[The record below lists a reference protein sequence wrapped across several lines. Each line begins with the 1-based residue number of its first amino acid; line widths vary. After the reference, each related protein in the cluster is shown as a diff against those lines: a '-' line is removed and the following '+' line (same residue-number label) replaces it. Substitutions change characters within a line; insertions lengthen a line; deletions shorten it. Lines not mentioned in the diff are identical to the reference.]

1 MRTVP
6 VLTGADA
13 ATLIADSAVITISS
27 SSGLGCPDA
36 LLEAIGHRY
45 AETGSPGNLTTLHPI
60 AAGDMYGIKGID
72 HLCRPGQLRRVL
84 AGSYPSGGSKLDPPL
99 IRQLIHNDQIQALN
113 IPSGVLFQMHRAA
126 STGQPGVL
134 TEVGLGTYADPRID
148 GAKMNAVT
156 DDFVQLME
164 VDGNE
169 YLFYPAV
176 DVDVAIIRA
185 TAADPHGNLSYQ
197 EECSTLGALDQAYAA
212 HNRGG
217 IVIAQV
223 KRLSENQLP
232 TQDVRIPGI
241 LVDAIVVDPDQ
252 MQTTQTFYDPALSGE
267 VHRDLDEIE
276 PVEFGLE
283 KVIARRAAA
292 ELQVNL
298 GFGISAAIPRVL
310 LEEGH
315 ADDVTWV
322 IEQGAVGGFPATGF
336 AFGCALNPQA
346 LLQSIDQFTLLQ
358 GGGFDV
364 AMLSFLEVSGAG
376 DVNASYLPARPHV
389 TAGVGGFNDIITRA
403 PKIVF
408 SGYFTAGKKDIQI
421 ADGQLKIISDG
432 LIAKFVPE
440 VAQISFS
447 GDMGRKRRQEVL
459 YITERCVIELTEDG
473 LTVIE
478 IAPGVNLEKDVLAK
492 AGVPLLVSPD
502 LQLMSSALF
511 RPESMGLILS
521 RKPSR
526 IAEFIREPVSTPER
540 PGPNGQSAP

>member
-1 MRTVP
+1 MRNVA
-6 VLTGADA
+6 VLIGAEA
-13 ATLIADSAVITISS
+13 AQLITDSAVVTISS

-36 LLEAIGHRY
+36 VLEAIGQRY
-45 AETGSPGNLTTLHPI
+45 AETGSPANLTTLHPI

-99 IRQLIHNDQIQALN
+99 IRELIHNDQIQALN
-113 IPSGVLFQMHRAA
+113 IPSGVLFQMHRA
-126 STGQPGVL
+126 SSSGQPGVL
-134 TEVGLGTYADPRID
+134 TEVGLGTYADPRFE
-148 GAKMNAVT
+148 GSKMNAVT
-156 DDFVQLME
+156 DDFVQLLKIN
-164 VDGNE
+164 GSE

-176 DVDVAIIRA
+176 DIDVAIIRA
-185 TAADPHGNLSYQ
+185 TTADPHGNLSYEQ
-197 EECSTLGALDQAYAA
+197 ECSTLGALDQAYAA
-212 HNRGG
+212 HNKGG

-223 KRLSENQLP
+223 KRLSDTQLP
-232 TQDVRIPGI
+232 TQEVHIPGI
-241 LVDAIVVDPDQ
+241 LVDAVVVDPNQ

-267 VHRDLDEIE
+267 IHRDLDDIE

-292 ELQVNL
+292 ELQVNAIVNL

-336 AFGCALNPQA
+336 AFGCAFNPEA
-346 LLQSIDQFTLLQ
+346 LMQSIDQFTLLQ

-364 AMLSFLEVSGAG
+364 AMLSFLEVSAAG

-408 SGYFTAGKKDIQI
+408 SGYFTAGRKDIKI
-421 ADGQLKIISDG
+421 EDGQIKIISDG
-432 LIAKFVPE
+432 TIPKFVPE

-447 GDMGRKRRQEVL
+447 GEMGRKRRQEVL

-478 IAPGVNLEKDVLAK
+478 IAPGVDLEADVLGK
-492 AGVPLLVSPD
+492 ADVPLLVRDD
-502 LQLMSSALF
+502 LQVMSSALF
-511 RPESMGLILS
+511 QPEPMRLILS

-526 IAEFIREPVSTPER
+526 IAHLVREPA
-540 PGPNGQSAP
+540 PNP

>member
-6 VLTGADA
+6 VLTGAEA
-13 ATLIADSAVITISS
+13 AGLIGDSAVITISS

-36 LLEAIGHRY
+36 VLKAIGQRY
-45 AETGSPGNLTTLHPI
+45 AETGAPANLTTLHPI

-84 AGSYPSGGSKLDPPL
+84 AGSYPSGSSKLDPPL
-99 IRQLIHNDQIQALN
+99 IRGLIHNDQIQALN

-134 TEVGLGTYADPRID
+134 TEVGLGTYADPRLE

-156 DDFVQLME
+156 EDFVQLMKI
-164 VDGNE
+164 DGND

-176 DVDVAIIRA
+176 KVDVAIIRA
-185 TAADPHGNLSYQ
+185 TAADPYGNLSYQ

-212 HNRGG
+212 HNNGG

-223 KRLSENQLP
+223 KRLSDAPLP
-232 TQDVRIPGI
+232 TQAVRVPGI
-241 LVDAIVVDPDQ
+241 LVDAIVVDSDQ

-267 VHRDLDEIE
+267 IHRDLDDIE

-292 ELQVNL
+292 ELQVNGIVNL

-315 ADDVTWV
+315 AEDVTWV

-346 LLQSIDQFTLLQ
+346 LVQSADQFTLLQ

-376 DVNASYLPARPHV
+376 DVNVSYLAARPHV
-389 TAGVGGFNDIITRA
+389 TAGVGGFSDIVTRA
-403 PKIVF
+403 PKIVY
-408 SGYFTAGKKDIQI
+408 SGYFTAGRKDIQI
-421 ADGQLKIISDG
+421 TDGKLNIVSDG
-432 LIAKFVPE
+432 TVAKFVPE
-440 VAQISFS
+440 IAQISFS
-447 GDMGRKRRQEVL
+447 GEMARRRRQEVL

-478 IAPGVNLEKDVLAK
+478 IAPGVDLEKDVLGK
-492 AGVPLLVSPD
+492 SSVPLLVSPD
-502 LQLMSSALF
+502 LQLMSPALF
-511 RPESMGLILS
+511 RAEPMGLILS

-526 IAEFIREPVSTPER
+526 IAHLVR
-540 PGPNGQSAP
+540 QSARNR

>member
-1 MRTVP
+1 MRSVP
-6 VLTGADA
+6 VLTGSEA
-13 ATLIADSAVITISS
+13 AQLIPDSAVVTVSS

-36 LLEAIGHRY
+36 VLEAIGQRF
-45 AETGSPGNLTTLHPI
+45 AETGAPANLTALHPI

-99 IRQLIHNDQIQALN
+99 IRQLIHSDQIQAHN

-134 TEVGLGTYADPRID
+134 TEVGLGTYADPRLE

-156 DDFVQLME
+156 QDFVQLMQ
-164 VDGNE
+164 VGGND

-176 DVDVAIIRA
+176 NVDVAIIRA
-185 TAADPHGNLSYQ
+185 TTADPYGNLSYE
-197 EECSTLGALDQAYAA
+197 EECGTLGALDQAYAA
-212 HNRGG
+212 HNSGG
-217 IVIAQV
+217 IVVAQV
-223 KRLSENQLP
+223 KRLSDTQLP
-232 TQDVRIPGI
+232 TQAVHVPGVLI
-241 LVDAIVVDPDQ
+241 DAIVVAPDQ
-252 MQTTQTFYDPALSGE
+252 MQTTQTVYDPALSGE

-292 ELQVNL
+292 ELQVDATVNL

-315 ADDVTWV
+315 AEDVTWV

-346 LLQSIDQFTLLQ
+346 LVQSIDQFTLLQ

-364 AMLSFLEVSGAG
+364 AMLSFLEVSAAG
-376 DVNASYLPARPHV
+376 DVNVSYLPSRPHV
-389 TAGVGGFNDIITRA
+389 TAGVGGFTDIVNRA
-403 PKIVF
+403 PKIVY

-421 ADGQLKIISDG
+421 ADGQLHIVADG
-432 LIAKFVPE
+432 SVAKFVPK

-447 GDMGRKRRQEVL
+447 GEMARRRRQDVL
-459 YITERCVIELTEDG
+459 YVTERCVIQLTETG

-478 IAPGVNLEKDVLAK
+478 IAPGVDLERDVLAK
-492 AGVPLLVSPD
+492 SEVPLLVSSN
-502 LQLMSSALF
+502 LRLMSPALF
-511 RPESMGLILS
+511 HPEPMGLILS

-526 IAEFIREPVSTPER
+526 IARSLQHIQYPHHAL
-540 PGPNGQSAP
+540 QA

>member
-6 VLTGADA
+6 VLTGAEA
-13 ATLIADSAVITISS
+13 ARLIGDSAVITISS

-36 LLEAIGHRY
+36 VLKAIGQRY
-45 AETGSPGNLTTLHPI
+45 AETGAPANLTTLHPI

-84 AGSYPSGGSKLDPPL
+84 AGSYPSGSSKLDPPL
-99 IRQLIHNDQIQALN
+99 IRGLIHNDQIQALN

-134 TEVGLGTYADPRID
+134 TEVGLGTYADPRLE
-148 GAKMNAVT
+148 GAKMNSVT
-156 DDFVQLME
+156 EDFVQLMKI
-164 VDGNE
+164 DGND

-176 DVDVAIIRA
+176 KVDVAIIRA
-185 TAADPHGNLSYQ
+185 TAADPYGNLSYQ

-212 HNRGG
+212 HNNGG

-223 KRLSENQLP
+223 KRLSDAQLP
-232 TQDVRIPGI
+232 TQAVRIPGI

-267 VHRDLDEIE
+267 IHRNLDDIE

-292 ELQVNL
+292 ELQVNAIVNL

-346 LLQSIDQFTLLQ
+346 LVQSADQFSLLQ

-376 DVNASYLPARPHV
+376 DVNVSYLAARPHV
-389 TAGVGGFNDIITRA
+389 TAGVGGFSDIVTRA
-403 PKIVF
+403 PKIVY
-408 SGYFTAGKKDIQI
+408 SGYFTAGRKDIQI
-421 ADGQLKIISDG
+421 TDGKLNIVSDG
-432 LIAKFVPE
+432 TVAKFVPE
-440 VAQISFS
+440 IAQISFS
-447 GDMGRKRRQEVL
+447 GEMARRRRQEVL
-459 YITERCVIELTEDG
+459 YITERCVIELTEGG

-478 IAPGVNLEKDVLAK
+478 IAPGVDLEKDVLGRS
-492 AGVPLLVSPD
+492 GVPLLVSPD
-502 LQLMSSALF
+502 LQLMSPALF
-511 RPESMGLILS
+511 RPEPMGLILS

-526 IAEFIREPVSTPER
+526 IAHLVR
-540 PGPNGQSAP
+540 QSALNR

>member
-1 MRTVP
+1 
-6 VLTGADA
+6 
-13 ATLIADSAVITISS
+13 
-27 SSGLGCPDA
+27 
-36 LLEAIGHRY
+36 
-45 AETGSPGNLTTLHPI
+45 
-60 AAGDMYGIKGID
+60 MYGIKGID
-72 HLCRPGQLRRVL
+72 HLCRQGQLRRVL

-156 DDFVQLME
+156 DDFVQLMK

-185 TAADPHGNLSYQ
+185 TTADPVRQPLLRGGMRVLSAR
-197 EECSTLGALDQAYAA
+197 LIRRYAA
-212 HNRGG
+212 HNNGG

-223 KRLSENQLP
+223 KRLSREP
-232 TQDVRIPGI
+232 AAYRRMFAFPGFLSTLSWSTPI
-241 LVDAIVVDPDQ
+241 KCRLRRPS
-252 MQTTQTFYDPALSGE
+252 TTRRYRGE

-292 ELQVNL
+292 ELQVNATVNL
-298 GFGISAAIPRVL
+298 GLRDLRAQSRGCCSRRATPTTSPGSSSRAPWAASRRPGSRSGARSIRRRCYKASISSHCCKAA
-310 LEEGH
+310 
-315 ADDVTWV
+315 D
-322 IEQGAVGGFPATGF
+322 
-336 AFGCALNPQA
+336 
-346 LLQSIDQFTLLQ
+346 
-358 GGGFDV
+358 FDV

-408 SGYFTAGKKDIQI
+408 SGYFTAGKKNIQI
-421 ADGQLKIISDG
+421 ADAQLKIISDG
-432 LIAKFVPE
+432 SIAKFVPE

-447 GDMGRKRRQEVL
+447 GEMGRKRRQEVL
-459 YITERCVIELTEDG
+459 YITERCVIELTEGG

-478 IAPGVNLEKDVLAK
+478 IAPGVDLEKDVLAK

-526 IAEFIREPVSTPER
+526 IAPFIPEPVSAPER

>member
-1 MRTVP
+1 MRSVP
-6 VLTGADA
+6 VLTGAEA
-13 ATLIADSAVITISS
+13 AQLIADSAVVTVSS

-36 LLEAIGHRY
+36 VLEAIGQRY
-45 AETGSPGNLTTLHPI
+45 AETGAPANLTALHPI

-99 IRQLIHNDQIQALN
+99 IRQLIHSDQIQAHN

-134 TEVGLGTYADPRID
+134 TEVGLGTYADPRLD

-156 DDFVQLME
+156 HDFVQL
-164 VDGNE
+164 VQVGGND

-176 DVDVAIIRA
+176 KVDVAIIRA
-185 TAADPHGNLSYQ
+185 TTADPYGNLSYEQ
-197 EECSTLGALDQAYAA
+197 ECGTLGALDQAYAA
-212 HNRGG
+212 HNNGG
-217 IVIAQV
+217 IVVAQV
-223 KRLSENQLP
+223 KRLSDTQLP
-232 TQDVRIPGI
+232 TQAVHVPGVLI
-241 LVDAIVVDPDQ
+241 DAIVVAPDQ
-252 MQTTQTFYDPALSGE
+252 MQTTQTVYDPALSGE
-267 VHRDLDEIE
+267 VHRDLGEIE

-292 ELQVNL
+292 ELQVDATVNL

-346 LLQSIDQFTLLQ
+346 LVQSIDQFTLLQ

-364 AMLSFLEVSGAG
+364 AMLSFLEVSAAG
-376 DVNASYLPARPHV
+376 DVNVSYLPSRPHV
-389 TAGVGGFNDIITRA
+389 TAGVGGFTDIVTRA
-403 PKIVF
+403 PKIVY

-421 ADGQLKIISDG
+421 ADGQLHIVADG
-432 LIAKFVPE
+432 AVAKFVPK

-447 GDMGRKRRQEVL
+447 GEMARRRRQDVL
-459 YITERCVIELTEDG
+459 YVTERCVIQLTEAG

-478 IAPGVNLEKDVLAK
+478 IAPGVDLERDVLAK
-492 AGVPLLVSPD
+492 ADVPLLVSPN
-502 LQLMSSALF
+502 LRLMSPALF
-511 RPESMGLILS
+511 QPEPMGLILS
-521 RKPSR
+521 HKPSR
-526 IAEFIREPVSTPER
+526 IARTLQHIQYRHQT
-540 PGPNGQSAP
+540 A

>member
-1 MRTVP
+1 MRNVP
-6 VLTGADA
+6 VLTGPDA
-13 ATLIADSAVITISS
+13 AQLISDFAVITISS

-36 LLEAIGHRY
+36 VLAAIGQRY
-45 AETGSPGNLTTLHPI
+45 AETGSPADLTTLHPI

-72 HLCRPGQLRRVL
+72 HLSRPGQLRRVI
-84 AGSYPSGGSKLDPPL
+84 AGSLPSGSSKLDPPL
-99 IRQLIHNDQIQALN
+99 IRQLIHSDQIQALN

-134 TEVGLGTYADPRID
+134 TEVGLGTYADPRLE

-156 DDFVQLME
+156 DDFVQLMKI
-164 VDGNE
+164 DGNE

-176 DVDVAIIRA
+176 EVDVAIIRA
-185 TAADPHGNLSYQ
+185 TSADAYGNLSYE

-212 HNRGG
+212 HNNRG

-223 KRLSENQLP
+223 KKLSDTQLP
-232 TQDVRIPGI
+232 TQAVHVPGI
-241 LVDAIVVDPDQ
+241 LIDAIVVDPDQ
-252 MQTTQTFYDPALSGE
+252 MQTTQTFYDPALSGQI
-267 VHRDLDEIE
+267 HRNLDDIE

-292 ELQVNL
+292 ELQVDAVVNL
-298 GFGISAAIPRVL
+298 GFGISAAVPRVL

-315 ADDVTWV
+315 AEDVTWV

-336 AFGCALNPQA
+336 AFGCAYNPQA

-364 AMLSFLEVSGAG
+364 AMLSFLEVSAAG
-376 DVNASYLPARPHV
+376 DVNASSLPARPHV

-403 PKIVF
+403 PKIVY
-408 SGYFTAGKKDIQI
+408 SGRFTAGKSDIQI
-421 ADGQLKIISDG
+421 EDGQLKIISDG
-432 LIAKFVPE
+432 TIAKFVPQ

-447 GDMGRKRRQEVL
+447 GEMGRRRRQEVL
-459 YITERCVIELTEDG
+459 YVTERCVIELTENG

-478 IAPGVNLEKDVLAK
+478 IATGIDLEKDVLGK
-492 AGVPLLVSPD
+492 ADIPLLVSPD
-502 LQLMSSALF
+502 LQIMSPTLF
-511 RPESMGLILS
+511 RPEPMGLILS

-526 IAEFIREPVSTPER
+526 ISSLNR
-540 PGPNGQSAP
+540 

>member
-6 VLTGADA
+6 VLTGAEA
-13 ATLIADSAVITISS
+13 AQLIADFAVITVSS

-36 LLEAIGHRY
+36 VLEAIGQRY
-45 AETGSPGNLTTLHPI
+45 AETGTPASLTTLHPI

-72 HLCRPGQLRRVL
+72 HLCQPGQLRRVL

-99 IRQLIHNDQIQALN
+99 IRELIHNDQIQALN

-134 TEVGLGTYADPRID
+134 TEVGLGTYADPRLD

-156 DDFVQLME
+156 DDFIQLMQ
-164 VDGNE
+164 VGGNE

-176 DVDVAIIRA
+176 DIDVAIIRA
-185 TAADPHGNLSYQ
+185 TTADPYGNLSY
-197 EECSTLGALDQAYAA
+197 EHECSTLGALDQTYAA
-212 HNRGG
+212 HNNGG

-223 KRLSENQLP
+223 KRLSDTQLP
-232 TQDVRIPGI
+232 TQAVHVPGI

-252 MQTTQTFYDPALSGE
+252 MQTTQTVYDPALSGE
-267 VHRDLDEIE
+267 IHRDLDDIE

-292 ELQVNL
+292 ELQVDAIVNL

-310 LEEGH
+310 LEESH

-346 LLQSIDQFTLLQ
+346 LLQSVDQFTLLQ
-358 GGGFDV
+358 GGGFDA
-364 AMLSFLEVSGAG
+364 AMLSFLEVSAAG

-403 PKIVF
+403 PKIVY

-421 ADGQLKIISDG
+421 ADGQLHIVTDG
-432 LIAKFVPE
+432 AIAKLVPE

-447 GDMGRKRRQEVL
+447 GEMARRRHQDVL
-459 YITERCVIELTEDG
+459 YVTERCVIRLTEAG

-478 IAPGVNLEKDVLAK
+478 IAPGVDLEKDVLAK

-502 LQLMSSALF
+502 LQLMSTALF
-511 RPESMGLILS
+511 CPEPMGLILS
-521 RKPSR
+521 QKPSR
-526 IAEFIREPVSTPER
+526 I
-540 PGPNGQSAP
+540 